1 MKQPTNELAGPGKR
15 LPVQPLSGPFLC
27 RTVLACCQCKLRI
40 GYEGRELMKE
50 RDGVG
55 EKERKRGKKEIE
67 DDCCPVNLS
76 ALKSV
81 TGISCLGTHE

>member
-1 MKQPTNELAGPGKR
+1 M
-15 LPVQPLSGPFLC
+15 
-27 RTVLACCQCKLRI
+27 RI

-55 EKERKRGKKEIE
+55 KKREKEGKKRGKRGEKEIE
-67 DDCCPVNLS
+67 DDCCSVNFPV
-76 ALKSV
+76 LKSV